1 MLCGTECKN
10 IHEYF
15 VEYWQ
20 SHGTLLWIWIML
32 CDCISSRW
40 NTISPARKIIPT
52 LKLTIS
58 LIATWQEESP
68 NQNLWR
74 GFWYKCIIDVPF
86 SFEGHFTTLELEG
99 PWPMIYKLCDWS
111 RSWRRSKFT
120 LHQALKVSKTKEIW
134 MDEKSNM
141 MILHDT
147 KWTMVHD
154 LPYVALGPS
163 KGGGSNAIKLLL
175 APRKYYSTMVGTQ
188 TQTYVAVLQH
198 GPLSMYT
205 KLEGPTI
212 AKLDFYFPRL
222 LVCNS
227 V

>member
-40 NTISPARKIIPT
+40 NTISPARKILPT

-58 LIATWQEESP
+58 FMARRITEPKPLTRLLIQMYYWCS
-68 NQNLWR
+68 L
-74 GFWYKCIIDVPF
+74 

-205 KLEGPTI
+205 KLEGPAI